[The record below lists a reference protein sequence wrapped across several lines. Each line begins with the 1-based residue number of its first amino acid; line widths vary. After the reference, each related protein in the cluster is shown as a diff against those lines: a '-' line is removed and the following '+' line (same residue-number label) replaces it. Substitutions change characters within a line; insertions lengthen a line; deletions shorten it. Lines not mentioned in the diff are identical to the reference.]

1 MAYSTTAP
9 AYLLVPKVAG
19 GGGSIWG
26 YSSTDSIAQQA
37 AAGFV
42 SNGAA
47 LGMKIGDV
55 FFGTSISTAGAYI
68 AHSHGRVSAVTA
80 SSAATIVFASSST

>member
-19 GGGSIWG
+19 GPGSIWG

-37 AAGFV
+37 AANFFA
-42 SNGAA
+42 NGAA
-47 LGMKIGDV
+47 LGMKVGDV
-55 FFGTSISTAGAYI
+55 MLATVISTAGAYI
-68 AHSHGRVSAVTA
+68 GHSNGRVSAVNA
-80 SSAATIVFASSST
+80 SSAATVTFVSSST